1 MKERELLTSATR
13 LIYSIKN
20 LSIET
25 RLQWNELLRY
35 IFHNELNIPEIKA
48 SEIAAA
54 LRPFKN
60 SNEAIEYFKSLPST
74 DQVNLICYLKLLLV
88 YADKTNDLQSKKE
101 ITSYIDKLGVESTQ
115 SENEIANKSEEL
127 SKELI
132 DFQKR

>member
-20 LSIET
+20 LSSET
-25 RLQWNELLRY
+25 RLHWSELLRY

-60 SNEAIEYFKSLPST
+60 SNEVEYKPFCTWCAFSDARK
-74 DQVNLICYLKLLLV
+74 
-88 YADKTNDLQSKKE
+88 
-101 ITSYIDKLGVESTQ
+101 VE
-115 SENEIANKSEEL
+115 
-127 SKELI
+127 
-132 DFQKR
+132 KRSFYVMEMFA